1 MQSCSFQPSGDA
13 VFPLSAMK
21 SLKLNALDILRH
33 EVCNY
38 LKAHAKKN
46 SPLQCTEQLV
56 QQHIT
61 VISMLKT
68 CAAFSLHLL
77 TVMQKVAFV

>member
-21 SLKLNALDILRH
+21 SLELNTLDILIH

-46 SPLQCTEQLV
+46 SPLQCTKQLA

-61 VISMLKT
+61 VILILKT
-68 CAAFSLHLL
+68 CAVIF
-77 TVMQKVAFV
+77 TTFVN

>member
-21 SLKLNALDILRH
+21 SLKLNTLDILRH

-38 LKAHAKKN
+38 LKASARKN
-46 SPLQCTEQLV
+46 CSLQCTKQLA
-56 QQHIT
+56 QQDIT
-61 VISMLKT
+61 VILMLK
-68 CAAFSLHLL
+68 CCDFHYILRY
-77 TVMQKVAFV
+77 KK